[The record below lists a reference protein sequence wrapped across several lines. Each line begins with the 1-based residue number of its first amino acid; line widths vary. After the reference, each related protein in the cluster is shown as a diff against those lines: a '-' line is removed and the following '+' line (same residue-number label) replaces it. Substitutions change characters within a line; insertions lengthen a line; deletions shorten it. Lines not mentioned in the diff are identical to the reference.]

1 MGSFC
6 LFQMSAAPAW
16 CADHSRKELP
26 IEFEDEPRMNT
37 NRHEYRWTSFAATPS
52 RNEAHPGARASR
64 PHAPPS
70 RAAQYVYD
78 VAAGHP
84 VGRNRIVPAP
94 LPIETGGGGWRGC
107 ARTCAGGTPALPG
120 GLPLSMGLAARGG
133 VPRLAGPHPCG
144 WGRAVKLGGPSSFF
158 VSLRGSLF
166 FRLFPMS
173 GLPGR
178 PPPLVAIA
186 GSHAKML
193 IRKGYRRP

>member
-1 MGSFC
+1 M
-6 LFQMSAAPAW
+6 
-16 CADHSRKELP
+16 KLP
-26 IEFEDEPRMNT
+26 ISFKDKPRMNT

-94 LPIETGGGGWRGC
+94 LPLETGGGGGRGC

-120 GLPLSMGLAARGG
+120 GGTSFNGSCCSRSRASTCRASSLPIGQSREAWWPFVVLRVSF
-133 VPRLAGPHPCG
+133 VDH
-144 WGRAVKLGGPSSFF
+144 SFF
-158 VSLRGSLF
+158 ACSNSEEGLHDEFCQRVRLSALRSYSSSPPSLSR
-166 FRLFPMS
+166 
-173 GLPGR
+173 
-178 PPPLVAIA
+178 
-186 GSHAKML
+186 
-193 IRKGYRRP
+193 